1 MIAEKTN
8 RFVVFDLKAQM
19 EFLKI
24 QRKDNC
30 FDATVAAYL
39 LNPLKSDYTYEDVA
53 REQLDLILEDKTD
66 LTTKVCYEAYT
77 AYASSA
83 KLEKET
89 ERRRTVESV

>member
-53 REQLDLILEDKTD
+53 
-66 LTTKVCYEAYT
+66 
-77 AYASSA
+77 
-83 KLEKET
+83 
-89 ERRRTVESV
+89 